1 MDRDIEVNKSVVR
14 QFISATNEQNFGAY
28 DELLSDHMVS
38 HFPGGVTL
46 DRGQTEDGER
56 SFAAAFPDIVR
67 TIEDLVAEGDKIVAR
82 TSLVGTHQGQF
93 QGIAATGREVRITA
107 LAIYR
112 VENGKITESWVEA
125 DFLGLMAQIN
135 DSTNYD

>member
-1 MDRDIEVNKSVVR
+1 M
-14 QFISATNEQNFGAY
+14 
-28 DELLSDHMVS
+28 LSLQ
-38 HFPGGVTL
+38 L

-67 TIEDLVAEGDKIVAR
+67 TINDLVAEGDKIVAR

-107 LAIYR
+107 LVIYR
-112 VENGKITESWVEA
+112 VENGKIAESWVEA
-125 DFLGLMAQIN
+125 DFIGLLAQIN
-135 DSTNYD
+135 DSIN